1 MNLQEVM
8 LELEMMGTEQ
18 HRKIYRRHET
28 PEPMFGVSSA
38 NHKLLT
44 KKIKKDHELAKQ
56 LWATGNFD
64 ARVLATMIA
73 DPAQAT
79 EELLDEWASDLNAQT
94 LTGYL
99 ADYTSKTS
107 FAAKKAEQWLRSDEE
122 MLGRVGWQLLSK
134 LATDDQVL
142 PDTYFEP
149 YLSLIEQGIHES
161 KNRKREAMNGAIIA
175 LGVRSIGL
183 QEKALLTAKNVGK
196 VHIDHG
202 ETGCKTPDATQ
213 YILKVAAR
221 KEGVVAK

>member
-8 LELEMMGTEQ
+8 LELETMGTEQ

-38 NHKLLT
+38 NIKILV

-73 DPAQAT
+73 DPAKAT
-79 EELLDEWASDLNAQT
+79 EQLLDEWAASLNAQT

-99 ADYTSKTS
+99 ADYTSATS
-107 FAAKKAEQWLRSDEE
+107 FAAEKAEQWLRSDEE
-122 MLGRVGWQLLSK
+122 MLGRTGWQLLSK
-134 LATDDQVL
+134 LATDDQAL

-149 YLSLIEQGIHES
+149 YLSIIEQGIHDS

-175 LGVRSIGL
+175 LGVRR
-183 QEKALLTAKNVGK
+183 AWACGK
-196 VHIDHG
+196 KP
-202 ETGCKTPDATQ
+202 C
-213 YILKVAAR
+213 
-221 KEGVVAK
+221 